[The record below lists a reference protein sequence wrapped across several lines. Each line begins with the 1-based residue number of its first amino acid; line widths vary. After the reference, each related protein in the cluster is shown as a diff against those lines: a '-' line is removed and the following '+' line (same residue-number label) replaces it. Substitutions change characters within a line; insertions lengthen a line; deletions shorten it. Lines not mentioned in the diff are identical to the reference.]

1 MLSMVIRKAQVLVLR
16 FQKSIK
22 TANRINFKLNLT
34 LIRGVLLITNNSK
47 TLIISKIQ
55 GDILCQEDFQVLI
68 FNRACKELGE
78 LL

>member
-1 MLSMVIRKAQVLVLR
+1 MVIRKAQVLVLR

-55 GDILCQEDFQVLI
+55 GDILCQEDFQVQI

-78 LL
+78 LH